1 MDTEIDKPIREELD
15 AFDPSDLEIWHKI
28 GDYLRRGNSEYFAE
42 IRMLQCYMAPSH
54 TNTHTVRSRPTPKN
68 EIRHFR
74 NGLVRELKVDERK
87 LLRHSKRLCS
97 NRRKQFLGSQCHTSY
112 LEKILG
118 REMCIKFE
126 SDEISTTGD
135 DCSKSYS
142 KEEEVRSFA
151 LRVDKAMDCQQGEA
165 KHSYRGFVTVV
176 RGVIIIVLL
185 LALFRR
191 VGVCIL
197 VFVLRVT
204 VFHVIILLLC
214 CT

>member
-1 MDTEIDKPIREELD
+1 
-15 AFDPSDLEIWHKI
+15 
-28 GDYLRRGNSEYFAE
+28 
-42 IRMLQCYMAPSH
+42 
-54 TNTHTVRSRPTPKN
+54 
-68 EIRHFR
+68 
-74 NGLVRELKVDERK
+74 
-87 LLRHSKRLCS
+87 
-97 NRRKQFLGSQCHTSY
+97 
-112 LEKILG
+112 
-118 REMCIKFE
+118 MCIKFE

-191 VGVCIL
+191 VGDYIL

-204 VFHVIILLLC
+204 VFHVIILLRC

>member
-1 MDTEIDKPIREELD
+1 MGNC
-15 AFDPSDLEIWHKI
+15 W
-28 GDYLRRGNSEYFAE
+28 RRKRCEYFVE
-42 IRMLQCYMAPSH
+42 IRCWNSLSCIATSH

-135 DCSKSYS
+135 DCSKSYA
-142 KEEEVRSFA
+142 KEKEVRSFA
-151 LRVDKAMDCQQGEA
+151 LHVDKAMDCQQGEA

-191 VGVCIL
+191 VGVYIL

-204 VFHVIILLLC
+204 VFHVIILLRC
-214 CT
+214 CTWIILGVEIVHFQQVL